1 MIQQGLIEK
10 IVLPSNKKKSPN
22 TSVKCFRLLA
32 RSGDASTPQD
42 VENVSY
48 DQEDDD
54 VTFGTLKV

>member
-42 VENVSY
+42 GENVSC
-48 DQEDDD
+48 DQDDD
-54 VTFGTLKV
+54 TDDVALGI